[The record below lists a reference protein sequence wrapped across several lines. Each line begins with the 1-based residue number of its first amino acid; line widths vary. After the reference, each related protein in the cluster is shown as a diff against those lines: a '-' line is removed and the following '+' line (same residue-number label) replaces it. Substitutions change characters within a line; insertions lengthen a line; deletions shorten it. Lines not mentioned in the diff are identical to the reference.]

1 MIIGTCEVTFRADW
15 VTSLKEKRM
24 VLKSLMEKTRHKF
37 NISIA
42 EVDNQDNHKLLTIG
56 FACVSNE
63 SRHADSMVQH
73 VLDFMKKY
81 RGGGADFCGKGN
93 HLTLFSRKQRD
104 FL

>member
-24 VLKSLMEKTRHKF
+24 VLKSL
-37 NISIA
+37 A

-56 FACVSNE
+56 FACVTNE

-73 VLDFMKKY
+73 VLDFMEKNTEAELIY
-81 RGGGADFCGKGN
+81 AEREII
-93 HLTLFSRKQRD
+93 
-104 FL
+104 

>member
-56 FACVSNE
+56 FACVTNE

-73 VLDFMKKY
+73 VLDFMEKNTPEKDGSSEATHVEDSIY
-81 RGGGADFCGKGN
+81 AEREII
-93 HLTLFSRKQRD
+93 
-104 FL
+104 